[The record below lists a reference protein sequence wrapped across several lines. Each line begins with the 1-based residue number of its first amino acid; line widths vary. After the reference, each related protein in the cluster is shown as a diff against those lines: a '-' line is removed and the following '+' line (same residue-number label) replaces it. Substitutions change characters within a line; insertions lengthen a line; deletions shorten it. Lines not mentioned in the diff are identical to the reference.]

1 MNNSNPLI
9 AELLRLSHDVGR
21 EDRRM
26 AILGEGNTSI
36 RLDSDTFAVKASGSN
51 LGALTE
57 SGIAVCRFDRLLPL
71 LDRQRMADEEIDQAL
86 MDARVNPEDKKP
98 SVEAI
103 FHAWL
108 LTLPGVNAVG
118 HCHALAVSRILCS
131 PRAETFARRRTF
143 PDEVVCCGPESVLV
157 PYLDPGLVIAQAVR
171 TETLEFI
178 RRTGRQP
185 RVILLK
191 SHGIIA
197 IGPNATAVMATL
209 LMAEKAAEIHFGAA
223 LLGGPDFMSPE
234 QVARIADRPDEHYRQ
249 KMLSL

>member
-36 RLDSDTFAVKASGSN
+36 RLDADTFAVKASGSN
-51 LGALTE
+51 LGSLTE
-57 SGIAVCRFDRLLPL
+57 AGIAVCRFDRLLPL

-118 HCHALAVSRILCS
+118 HCHALAVNRILCS
-131 PRAETFARRRTF
+131 PRADAFARRRTF